1 MPRAASLHVCEY
13 GGQLLCAPFRRPGR
27 RVVHRGHLRAGT
39 GPPVHCGELAERG
52 GQVQLCAPVE
62 EIARQIFGAL
72 LATTDRP
79 RPQRRPSMET
89 ARGRRTP
96 RRAGVPVRLVP
107 GSAK

>member
-1 MPRAASLHVCEY
+1 MAASCSARRFA
-13 GGQLLCAPFRRPGR
+13 APG
-27 RVVHRGHLRAGT
+27 AGSST
-39 GPPVHCGELAERG
+39 GVTSVPEPGPPVYCGELAERG